1 EEFSGSSGKVQPSE
15 MKRRREGTS
24 TDVTSKRAKKVS
36 AEDEKKKMGECT
48 KKQYFQRLW
57 NEEDEIVMLQGIIK
71 FEDVTG
77 KSPFDDS
84 HGFIEFVKK
93 FISFEASVHQYTGKI
108 RQLKRLKGTKRKSGF
123 SEAHDQKCFKLAKS
137 IWGTKETAKKTD
149 LFSSPNGKMVEEDD
163 VDVTNSDWFE
173 NSFLLPLIES
183 LGVDSVKH
191 KWSVVPMEAKKK
203 IEERLE
209 LLEADEGECK
219 KIKETLKIKK
229 RECLKQKTDFLN
241 EVIDVMT

>member
-1 EEFSGSSGKVQPSE
+1 MDLGCYRRDLNGRDFEESQE
-15 MKRRREGTS
+15 
-24 TDVTSKRAKKVS
+24 
-36 AEDEKKKMGECT
+36 
-48 KKQYFQRLW
+48 
-57 NEEDEIVMLQGIIK
+57 
-71 FEDVTG
+71 G

-108 RQLKRLKGTKRKSGF
+108 RQLKRLKGT
-123 SEAHDQKCFKLAKS
+123 SETGGTKHDQELAKS
-137 IWGTKETAKKTD
+137 IWGTKETAKKMDSLKSD